1 MKKIAFLMIISFIF
15 SFSLYFL
22 FETFSDPHYTI
33 GEPERY
39 PIIFEFNSKIIVL
52 EGTSQTY
59 QVNATRINDY
69 LESIHSDF
77 YVYNFAGYGYLLE
90 TDDFKS
96 ISPAIILYGISY
108 RDFYVEK
115 ENEDNVLDI
124 NNLFTNIILE
134 INNELGNK
142 NPKAL
147 TLQIIR
153 KSIGNKEVFPEPID
167 NIINIASDDV
177 LRTQVYYSDVNFHK
191 ITPYNENPNVKKLE
205 NIIKMNKDKGIK
217 MIIFHPPFHKY
228 YLDLISDESKE
239 NFKDIMD
246 IISNKYDIKIYDLH
260 EKYADLK
267 IWSDLVHVAY
277 NPDSMIFTDD
287 ISKIILEEIKK

>member
-1 MKKIAFLMIISFIF
+1 MKKIAFLMIVSFVF

-22 FETFSDPHYTI
+22 FDTFSDPPHII

-39 PIIFEFNSKIIVL
+39 PIIFESDLKKIIL

-59 QVNATRINDY
+59 QVNATRINEY

-77 YVYNFAGYGYLLE
+77 YVYNFAGYGYLLD

-96 ISPAIILYGISY
+96 ISPEMIFYGISY
-108 RDFYVEK
+108 RDFSIEEK
-115 ENEDNVLDI
+115 NEDNILDI

-134 INNELGNK
+134 INGDLENK

-147 TLQIIR
+147 TLQTIR
-153 KSIGNKEVFPEPID
+153 KLIGNKEVFPQPID
-167 NIINIASDDV
+167 NITNIASDDD
-177 LRTQVYYSDVNFHK
+177 LSTQVYYSDANFQK
-191 ITPYNENPNVKKLE
+191 IPDYDNNPNVKKLE
-205 NIIKMNKDKGIK
+205 KIIKTNKEKGIE
-217 MIIFHPPFHKY
+217 MVIFHPPLHKY
-228 YLDLISDESKE
+228 YLNLISDESKE
-239 NFKDIMD
+239 NFKNIMD
-246 IISNKYDIKIYDLH
+246 KISNEHGIEIYDLH
-260 EKYADLK
+260 EKYIDLN

-287 ISKIILEEIKK
+287 ITKIILEEIKE

>member
-1 MKKIAFLMIISFIF
+1 MIMSFIF

-22 FETFSDPHYTI
+22 FDTFSDPPHII

-39 PIIFEFNSKIIVL
+39 PTITELNSKKIIL

-59 QVNATRINDY
+59 QVNATRINEY

-77 YVYNFAGYGYLLE
+77 DVYNFAGYGYLLE

-96 ISPAIILYGISY
+96 ISPEIIFYGISY

-115 ENEDNVLDI
+115 ENEENILDI

-134 INNELGNK
+134 IDDELGNK

-147 TLQIIR
+147 TLQTIR
-153 KSIGNKEVFPEPID
+153 KLIGNKEVFPEPID
-167 NIINIASDDV
+167 NITNIASDDV
-177 LRTQVYYSDVNFHK
+177 LRTQVYYSDANFHE
-191 ITPYNENPNVKKLE
+191 ITSYNENPNVEKLE
-205 NIIKMNKDKGIK
+205 NIIKTNKDKGIK

-239 NFKDIMD
+239 NFKSIMD
-246 IISNKYDIKIYDLH
+246 KISDKYGIEIYDLH
-260 EKYADLK
+260 EKYTDLN

-277 NPDSMIFTDD
+277 NPNSMIFTDD
-287 ISKIILEEIKK
+287 VTKIILEEIKE

>member
-1 MKKIAFLMIISFIF
+1 MIISFIF

-22 FETFSDPHYTI
+22 FDTFSDPPHTI
-33 GEPERY
+33 GIPERF
-39 PIIFEFNSKIIVL
+39 PIITEHNSNVIIL

-59 QVNATRINDY
+59 QINATRINDN
-69 LESIHSDF
+69 LKSIHSDF
-77 YVYNFAGYGYLLE
+77 YIYNFAHSGQLFE
-90 TDDFKS
+90 SDDFES
-96 ISPAIILYGISY
+96 IHPEIILYGISY

-115 ENEDNVLDI
+115 ENEDNVFDI

-134 INNELGNK
+134 IDDELGNK

-147 TLQIIR
+147 TLQTIR
-153 KSIGNKEVFPEPID
+153 KLIGNKEIFPVPID

-177 LRTQVYYSDVNFHK
+177 LRTQVYYSDVNIHK
-191 ITPYNENPNVKKLE
+191 IPPYDENPNVKKLE
-205 NIIKMNKDKGIK
+205 NIIKINKDKKIK

-239 NFKDIMD
+239 NFKIIMNK
-246 IISNKYDIKIYDLH
+246 ISDKYDIRIYDLH
-260 EKYADLK
+260 EKYVDLN

-277 NPDSMIFTDD
+277 NPDSMIYTDD
-287 ISKIILEEIKK
+287 ISKIILEEIKE

>member
-1 MKKIAFLMIISFIF
+1 MIISFIF

-22 FETFSDPHYTI
+22 FDTFSDPPHTI
-33 GEPERY
+33 GIPERF
-39 PIIFEFNSKIIVL
+39 PIITEHNSNVIIL

-59 QVNATRINDY
+59 QVNATRINDE
-69 LESIHSDF
+69 LKSIHSDY

-90 TDDFKS
+90 TDDFES
-96 ISPAIILYGISY
+96 INPEIILYGISY
-108 RDFYVEK
+108 RDFYIEK
-115 ENEDNVLDI
+115 ENEDNVFDI

-134 INNELGNK
+134 IDDELGNK

-147 TLQIIR
+147 TLQTIR
-153 KSIGNKEVFPEPID
+153 KLIGNKEVFPEPID

-177 LRTQVYYSDVNFHK
+177 LRTQVYYSDANIHK
-191 ITPYNENPNVKKLE
+191 IPPYDENPNVKKLE
-205 NIIKMNKDKGIK
+205 NIIKINKDKGVK

-239 NFKDIMD
+239 NFKIIMNK
-246 IISNKYDIKIYDLH
+246 ISDKYDIRIYDLH
-260 EKYADLK
+260 EKYVDLN

-277 NPDSMIFTDD
+277 NPDSMIYTDD
-287 ISKIILEEIKK
+287 ISKIILEEIKE